1 MSVLNGKKIL
11 LGVSGGIAAY
21 KTASLVRLFIKA
33 GAHVQ
38 VIMTPASK
46 DFVTPLTLA
55 TLSKNPV
62 FSTFYESPD
71 NFSTDESQVQGE
83 GVWNNHVELALW
95 ADIMLIAPATANTL
109 SKMASGTCDNLLL
122 ATYLSAKCP
131 VYFAP
136 AMDLDMY
143 KHPSTL
149 ANFKALQDFGNL
161 IIPAESG
168 ELASGLSGEGRMAEP
183 ENIVSFLEADIA
195 SKLPLKGKKIL
206 ITAGPT
212 YEAIDPVRFIG
223 NHSSGKMGFDIALCA
238 AQLGAKVLLV
248 SGPTHCKVNNSGIQL
263 LPVVSAQEMYDVCHT
278 YFSSVDVAI
287 AAAAVADYK
296 PKNVA
301 SQKIKK
307 LASEFSIEL
316 EKTVDILAYLGAVKK
331 NQLVIGFALETEN
344 EIENA
349 KLKIQKKNL
358 DLIVLNSLQDEG
370 AGFQKD
376 TNKVTFI
383 DKNFNIEPMELKSK
397 EAVAADIIN
406 KVIDHFNA

>member
-11 LGVSGGIAAY
+11 LGISGGIAAY

-46 DFVTPLTLA
+46 DFVTPLTLS

-62 FSTFYESPD
+62 HSSFYNQD
-71 NFSTDESQVQGE
+71 DENE
-83 GVWNNHVELALW
+83 KWNNHVELALW
-95 ADIMLIAPATANTL
+95 ADIMVIAPATANTL
-109 SKMASGTCDNLLL
+109 SKMTHGTCDNLLI
-122 ATYLSAKCP
+122 AAYLSAKCP

-143 KHPSTL
+143 KHPSTI
-149 ANFKALQDFGNL
+149 ASFKALASFGNVM
-161 IIPAESG
+161 IPAETG

-183 ENIVSFLEADIA
+183 ENIVNYIENDLS
-195 SKLPLKGKKIL
+195 SKMPLRGKKIL

-223 NHSSGKMGFDIALCA
+223 NHSTGKMGFDIAQVA
-238 AQLGAKVLLV
+238 ADLGANVVLV
-248 SGPTHCKVNNSGIQL
+248 TGPTHLKIKHSLVQ
-263 LPVVSAQEMYDVCHT
+263 VVSVTAAEQMYQACHE
-278 YFSSVDVAI
+278 YYKDVDVAI

-296 PKNVA
+296 PKHKA
-301 SQKIKK
+301 EQKIKK
-307 LASEFSIEL
+307 ASENFTIEL
-316 EKTVDILAYLGAVKK
+316 EKTKDILASFGTQKE
-331 NQLVIGFALETEN
+331 NQFLIGFALETEN

-358 DLIVLNSLQDEG
+358 DLIVLNSLQDDG
-370 AGFQKD
+370 AGFGKP

-383 DKNFNIEPMELKSK
+383 DKSFKIEPMPLKSK
-397 EAVAADIIN
+397 EAVAQDIIA
-406 KVIDHFNA
+406 KVLQHFNLK

>member
-1 MSVLNGKKIL
+1 MSVLSGKKIV

-21 KTASLVRLFIKA
+21 KTATLVRLFIKA

-46 DFVTPLTLA
+46 DFVTPLTLS

-62 FSTFYESPD
+62 HSSFYNEE
-71 NFSTDESQVQGE
+71 DENAQ
-83 GVWNNHVELALW
+83 WNNHVEIGLW
-95 ADIMLIAPATANTL
+95 ADLMVIAPATANTM
-109 SKMASGTCDNLLL
+109 SKMVNGNCDNLLI

-143 KHPSTL
+143 KHPSTI
-149 ANFKALQDFGNL
+149 ASFNALQKFGNT

-183 ENIVSFLEADIA
+183 ENIIAFIEADLE

-223 NHSSGKMGFDIALCA
+223 NHSSGKMGFDIANCA
-238 AQLGAKVLLV
+238 ANLGAEVILV
-248 SGPTHCKVNNSGIQL
+248 SGPTHFKVKNDFINL
-263 LPVVSAQEMYDVCHT
+263 VRVVSAQEMYDACHQ
-278 YFSSVDVAI
+278 YYKDVDVAI
-287 AAAAVADYK
+287 AAAAVADYR
-296 PKNVA
+296 PKVVA
-301 SQKIKK
+301 DQKIKK
-307 LASEFSIEL
+307 SDTCFSIEL
-316 EKTVDILAYLGAVKK
+316 EKTKDILASLGEIKK
-331 NQLVIGFALETEN
+331 NQFLIGFALETEN

-370 AGFQKD
+370 AGFGKP
-376 TNKVTFI
+376 TNKITFI
-383 DKNFNIEPMELKSK
+383 DSNFTIEPMDLKSK
-397 EAVAADIIN
+397 EEVAQDIIN
-406 KVIDHFNA
+406 KVIEHYHA

>member
-46 DFVTPLTLA
+46 DFITPLTLS

-62 FSTFYESPD
+62 FSSFYNKDDD
-71 NFSTDESQVQGE
+71 NEK
-83 GVWNNHVELALW
+83 WNNHVELALW
-95 ADIMLIAPATANTL
+95 ADLMVIAPVTANTL
-109 SKMASGTCDNLLL
+109 SKMVNGTCDNLLI
-122 ATYLSAKCP
+122 AAYLSAKCP
-131 VYFAP
+131 VYYAP

-143 KHPSTL
+143 KHPSTI
-149 ANFKALQDFGNL
+149 ANFFSMTEFGDA
-161 IIPAESG
+161 IIPAETG

-183 ENIVSFLEADIA
+183 EHIVAFIEADIE
-195 SKLPLKGKKIL
+195 SRLPLKGKNIL

-223 NHSSGKMGFDIALCA
+223 NHSSGKMGFDIASSA
-238 AQLGAKVLLV
+238 ANLGASVVLI
-248 SGPTHCKVNNSGIQL
+248 SGPTHCKATNSLIQVI
-263 LPVVSAQEMYDVCHT
+263 PVVSAQEMYDACHH
-278 YFSSVDVAI
+278 YYAAADVVI

-296 PKNVA
+296 PKTVA
-301 SQKIKK
+301 LQKIKK
-307 LASEFSIEL
+307 SADDFSIEM
-316 EKTVDILAYLGAVKK
+316 EKTKDILASLGQIKE
-331 NQLVIGFALETEN
+331 NQFLIGFALETEN

-358 DLIVLNSLQDEG
+358 DLIVLNSLQDKG
-370 AGFQKD
+370 AGFGKN

-383 DKNFNIEPMELKSK
+383 DKFFTVEAMELKSK
-397 EAVAADIIN
+397 EAVADDILN
-406 KVIDHFNA
+406 KVIAHFDV

>member
-46 DFVTPLTLA
+46 DFVTPLTLS

-62 FSTFYESPD
+62 HSTFFNED
-71 NFSTDESQVQGE
+71 DQDA
-83 GVWNNHVELALW
+83 VWNNHVELGLW
-95 ADIMLIAPATANTL
+95 ADLMLIAPVTANTL
-109 SKMASGTCDNLLL
+109 SKMATGNCDNLLI

-143 KHPSTL
+143 KHPSTISS
-149 ANFKALQDFGNL
+149 FSALKQFGNVM
-161 IIPAESG
+161 IPAENG

-183 ENIVSFLEADIA
+183 ENIIAFLEADLE

-223 NHSSGKMGFDIALCA
+223 NHSSGKMGFDIANEA
-238 AQLGAKVLLV
+238 ANLGASVVLI
-248 SGPTHCKVNNSGIQL
+248 SGPTNLKTKNSLIEVID
-263 LPVVSAQEMYDVCHT
+263 VVSAQEMFDACHLH
-278 YFSSVDVAI
+278 FNNVDVAI

-296 PKNVA
+296 PKLVA
-301 SQKIKK
+301 AQKIKK
-307 LASEFSIEL
+307 NTDEFSIEL
-316 EKTVDILAYLGAVKK
+316 EKTKDILLALGKIKK
-331 NQLVIGFALETEN
+331 NQFLIGFALETEN

-358 DLIVLNSLQDEG
+358 DLIVLNSLQDKG
-370 AGFQKD
+370 AGFQKP

-383 DKNFNIEPMELKSK
+383 DKEFKIEPMDLKSK
-397 EAVAADIIN
+397 ESVAVDILN
-406 KVIDHFNA
+406 KVIEHFYV